1 MWLDW
6 CIKNPLT
13 INYTKGMWDRFPK
26 WEGIVLHV
34 AASETDSLHGWFSN
48 PSARASS
55 HFYVRRDGTVEQYVS
70 LKDRSWAQQHGNDRL
85 ISIETQ
91 GMGMGEWTAAQV
103 ASLARLCKELSAKY
117 GFPLKAMK
125 SSKASEKGIGY
136 HAQGVAVTAEQL
148 KKGVSQT
155 GGELWSSAR
164 GKVCPGPDRIKQIPE
179 IIKQATG
186 AVDAPEKKKVTVS
199 KWTGKMASPVKGTVS
214 CEWRGYKNHSGIDIA
229 CPTGTTVHAAYAGT
243 VKKAGWGVVAG
254 RSGYG
259 VVVRNPDGESQYYG
273 HLSRIQVKV
282 GQKVKMGEQIALSGA
297 TGNVTGPHLHFETW
311 KRGARGQYG
320 GDTNPR
326 VHFNS
331 HHLKVGSTTG
341 QKKTA
346 LTRSIAAGL
355 NVRTVQKQLKAAG
368 YYSGRID
375 GKDKEM
381 TADAVLAY
389 QKAQIYFPGMKRDG
403 FWGPMTQAH
412 YLWVKKLQK
421 ALNKIKVVKAKGKVK
436 IDGDYAA
443 YTGSL
448 VKIVQKVT
456 PAYSRKY
463 KLDRIAGSAFCKA
476 IGLVK
481 HPSA

>member
-6 CIKNPLT
+6 CVKKPLK
-13 INYTKGMWDRFPK
+13 INFTKGMWSKYPK
-26 WEGIVLHV
+26 WEGIILHV
-34 AASETDSLHGWFSN
+34 AASEAASLHGWFSN
-48 PSARASS
+48 PSAKASS

-91 GMGMGEWTAAQV
+91 GMGSGEWTAAQV
-103 ASLARLCKELSAKY
+103 ASLARLCNELAAKY
-117 GFPLKAMK
+117 GFPLRQMT
-125 SSKASEKGIGY
+125 SSKVTEKGIGY
-136 HAQGVAVTAEQL
+136 HALGVAITAEQL

-164 GKVCPGPDRIKQIPE
+164 GKVCPGPDRIKQVPS
-179 IIKQATG
+179 IIKQAKTG
-186 AVDAPEKKKVTVS
+186 KVSKPKKKVTVS
-199 KWTGKMASPVKGTVS
+199 KWSGKMASPVEGRVS
-214 CEWRGYKNHSGIDIA
+214 CEWRGYRNHSGIDIA
-229 CPTGTTVHAAYAGT
+229 CPVGTPVYGAYAGT
-243 VKKAGWGVVAG
+243 VEKAGWAIVAG

-259 VVVRNPDGESQYYG
+259 IVIRNGDREAQYYG
-273 HLSRIQVKV
+273 HLSKIQVRK
-282 GQKVKMGEQIALSGA
+282 GQRIKQGQQIALSGA

-311 KRGARGQYG
+311 KKGARGQYG

-326 VHFNS
+326 VHFRF
-331 HHLKVGSTTG
+331 HHVKVGGKVG

-421 ALNKIKVVKAKGKVK
+421 ALNKFKVVKAKGKVK
-436 IDGDYAA
+436 VDGDYAA

-476 IGLVK
+476 IGLVE

>member
-1 MWLDW
+1 MWLSW
-6 CIKNPLT
+6 CIKKPLT
-13 INYTKGMWDRFPK
+13 INYTTGMWSKYPK

-34 AASETDSLHGWFSN
+34 AASEAASLHGWFSN

-70 LKDRSWAQQHGNDRL
+70 LADRSWAQQHGNDRL

-91 GMGMGEWTAAQV
+91 GMGSGEWTAAQV
-103 ASLARLCKELSAKY
+103 ASLARLCKELAAEY
-117 GFPLKAMK
+117 GFPLRQMT
-125 SSKASEKGIGY
+125 SSKVTEKGIGY
-136 HAQGVAVTAEQL
+136 HALGVAITAEQL

-164 GKVCPGPDRIKQIPE
+164 GKVCPGPDRIKQVPS
-179 IIKQATG
+179 IIKQAKTG
-186 AVDAPEKKKVTVS
+186 KASKPKKKVTVS

-214 CEWRGYKNHSGIDIA
+214 CEWREYKNHSGIDIA

-311 KRGARGQYG
+311 KKGARGQYG

-326 VHFNS
+326 VHFRFHNV
-331 HHLKVGSTTG
+331 KVGGKVG
-341 QKKTA
+341 QK
-346 LTRSIAAGL
+346 GL
-355 NVRTVQKQLKAAG
+355 AKAAKKAAKKSKVKSVKAPKARRKNG
-368 YYSGRID
+368 LYPGKID
-375 GKDKEM
+375 GS
-381 TADAVLAY
+381 
-389 QKAQIYFPGMKRDG
+389 R
-403 FWGPMTQAH
+403 GPMTI
-412 YLWVKKLQK
+412 K
-421 ALNKIKVVKAKGKVK
+421 ALQRMLTNRKFYDRV
-436 IDGDYAA
+436 IDGQWGYYTIRGLQLWLKSQDFYSRVVDGKSGKYTNNGLQRRLRKGGWYKKKISGKWYQVAVDSSWGPETTKALQRLLA
-443 YTGSL
+443 YT
-448 VKIVQKVT
+448 
-456 PAYSRKY
+456 RK
-463 KLDRIAGSAFCKA
+463 
-476 IGLVK
+476 
-481 HPSA
+481 